1 MHILVNGGRIET
13 MPLKQIEKIV
23 VYNENRNRALR
34 YIYIFFFF
42 VFGNMMKIV
51 YIADR
56 ISNITWAGKF
66 VLKL

>member
-1 MHILVNGGRIET
+1 MHILVNGGRIEA
-13 MPLKQIEKIV
+13 MPLKQIENIV

-34 YIYIFFFF
+34 YFFFF
-42 VFGNMMKIV
+42 FFFGNMMKIV

>member
-1 MHILVNGGRIET
+1 MHILVNGGRIEA

-34 YIYIFFFF
+34 FFFIFF